1 MTYSGEQLYKCIYS
15 VKMFDTTF
23 ITVPSGS
30 TTLRHGSQRES
41 SSTQLTVGKFIYT
54 VQCRIATFLNIATQP
69 SVKKVSYTKLD
80 MANMLTFTFMHQPYL
95 VCILFDMPSPHS
107 FYIFKKNAYKY

>member
-1 MTYSGEQLYKCIYS
+1 MTHSGEQLYKCIYS

-54 VQCRIATFLNIATQP
+54 VQCGIATFLHIATEP
-69 SVKKVSYTKLD
+69 T
-80 MANMLTFTFMHQPYL
+80 M
-95 VCILFDMPSPHS
+95 
-107 FYIFKKNAYKY
+107 